1 MREMIW
7 VKTAQRQSWVCSECA
22 WWFNPV
28 GPPRGDSLDEMKQN
42 YERQRD
48 KEFAVHVCAQ
58 YPKTTELGAKT
69 QHLETEKARGAPKV
83 LRKFDDRSKG

>member
-1 MREMIW
+1 MRKMNW

-28 GPPRGDSLDEMKQN
+28 GPAHGDSIDEMKLN

-48 KEFAVHVCAQ
+48 KEFAAHVCAH
-58 YPKTTELGAKT
+58 YPKTADFGAKG
-69 QHLETEKARGAPKV
+69 QEPEREGAKGTPK
-83 LRKFDDRSKG
+83 LPRRFDGRPKD